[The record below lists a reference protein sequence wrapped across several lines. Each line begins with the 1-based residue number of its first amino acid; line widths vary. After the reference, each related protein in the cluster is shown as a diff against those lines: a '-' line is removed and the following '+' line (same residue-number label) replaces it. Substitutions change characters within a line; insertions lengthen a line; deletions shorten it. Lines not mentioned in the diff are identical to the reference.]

1 MIERYQSEEHNTLF
15 APITYSAYLV
25 QLKALQLWAG
35 ISIPLSAHVGRHTFA
50 TLIILERGVPIET
63 VSRMLGH
70 SNTQTTERYAH
81 VTQKKLFYEFE
92 WFLSFTEDLQLSLW
106 HSRICP
112 QKHLSFSEKAIKLL
126 PESLGVLRDKVITI
140 HTAEEKIMQYI

>member
-1 MIERYQSEEHNTLF
+1 MVEVPQAKYRYALPSELLSEAVRMIERYQSEERNTLF

-63 VSRMLGH
+63 
-70 SNTQTTERYAH
+70 
-81 VTQKKLFYEFE
+81 
-92 WFLSFTEDLQLSLW
+92 
-106 HSRICP
+106 
-112 QKHLSFSEKAIKLL
+112 
-126 PESLGVLRDKVITI
+126 
-140 HTAEEKIMQYI
+140 

>member
-1 MIERYQSEEHNTLF
+1 MVEVPQAKYRYALPSELLSEAVRMIERYQSEERNTLF
-15 APITYSAYLV
+15 ASITYSAYLV

-92 WFLSFTEDLQLSLW
+92 
-106 HSRICP
+106 
-112 QKHLSFSEKAIKLL
+112 
-126 PESLGVLRDKVITI
+126 
-140 HTAEEKIMQYI
+140 